1 MNPPKIALLSFTAA
15 AAILLAP
22 TSARGAAGEW
32 SVNPQSRVRL
42 ISPWQVASRD
52 GELILGLHFRLAP
65 GWHAYWKNSGDAG
78 FPPAATFQPAEALG
92 TPEILWPTPQRF
104 DLPGGLV
111 AFGYENEVVYPVR
124 ATLWPDALPAAE
136 APADG
141 RPPGAVPFYIKADL
155 DYLVCKID
163 CVPYRYTLTL
173 EQPLGERFI
182 KDPETAPLLRT
193 WLDRVPRALAEAPG
207 IKASTL
213 LNAGRTGE
221 PDLEISLLGVEA
233 QPGRTDL
240 FLETNE
246 SLDAGRPRV
255 KALADGVIFHVP
267 MKPRVAGKPLPGKL
281 VLAWTASNLRRKG
294 ESVNLA
300 DRREVQV
307 STAAAPAPAEAPAGP
322 DRLPRLLIWAFLG
335 GALLNLAPTV
345 LALLAGEALALR
357 RGGSGV
363 REGAAAAATG
373 IVGASWGLAALA
385 LAVRRA
391 GLPVGWGAQA
401 QEPAVGALLAVVSAL
416 LALNLW
422 GLVDF
427 PLARAD
433 ASRSGTGRHLLA
445 GLFTVPLALAWSVP
459 MLREPLGYASG
470 RGPAAVCAVFAVA
483 GLGLALPY
491 LVLALVPATVR
502 AVPGT
507 ESPRLREGLGFLAG
521 AGTFWT
527 LHALSRQVS
536 PEGLAWIE
544 LSLLGMALL
553 AWLHS
558 REGSG
563 KALRL
568 ALALGIA
575 ACAAG
580 ALWLANDN
588 RLTDSRLS
596 LHQPAPAERTG
607 AASQPTSGG

>member
-1 MNPPKIALLSFTAA
+1 MNPPKIALLSLTAA

-22 TSARGAAGEW
+22 TPGRGAASEW

-42 ISPWQVASRD
+42 ISPWQVAPRG

-78 FPPAATFQPAEALG
+78 FPPAVTFQPAEILG
-92 TPEILWPTPQRF
+92 KPEMLWPTPQRF

-111 AFGYENEVVYPVR
+111 AFGYEDEVVYPVQ
-124 ATLWPDALPAAE
+124 ATLWPDALPVPE
-136 APADG
+136 VPADG
-141 RPPGAVPFYIKADL
+141 RLPGNVPFYIKADL

-173 EQPLGERFI
+173 EQPLGDQQI
-182 KDPETAPLLRT
+182 PDPETAPLLRT
-193 WLDRVPRALAEAPG
+193 WLDRVPQTLTETPG
-207 IKASTL
+207 VQVSTL
-213 LNAGRTGE
+213 LDAGRAGGPE
-221 PDLEISLLGVEA
+221 LEISLLGVEA

-240 FLETNE
+240 FLETSE
-246 SLDAGRPRV
+246 SLDAGRPRI
-255 KALADGVIFHVP
+255 KELANGVIFHVP
-267 MKPRVAGKPLPGKL
+267 MKPRVAGKQLPVRL
-281 VLAWTASNLRRKG
+281 VLAWTASNLRRNG
-294 ESVNLA
+294 ESVNLE

-307 STAAAPAPAEAPAGP
+307 LTAAASAPVKAPAGP

-345 LALLAGEALALR
+345 LALLIGEALELR
-357 RGGSGV
+357 RGGGSGV

-373 IVGASWGLAALA
+373 VVGASWGLAALA

-422 GLVDF
+422 GLVDL
-427 PLARAD
+427 PLPRAG
-433 ASRSGTGRHLLA
+433 STRPGTGRHLLA
-445 GLFTVPLALAWSVP
+445 GLWTVPLALAWSVP

-470 RGPAAVCAVFAVA
+470 RGPAAVCAVFAVV

-491 LVLALVPATVR
+491 LVLALVPPAVR

-507 ESPRLREGLGFLAG
+507 EYPRLREGLGFLAG

-527 LHALSRQVS
+527 LHGLSRRIS

-553 AWLHS
+553 AWLRS

-563 KALRL
+563 RALRL

-588 RLTDSRLS
+588 RLALLS
-596 LHQPAPAERTG
+596 LNPPAAAARTG
-607 AASQPTSGG
+607 AAPQPTSGG

>member
-1 MNPPKIALLSFTAA
+1 MDRPKTMLLCAA
-15 AAILLAP
+15 AALLLGP
-22 TSARGAAGEW
+22 VPARGAASEW

-42 ISPWQVASRD
+42 ISPWQVASRE

-78 FPPAATFQPAEALG
+78 FPPAVTFQPAEALG

-111 AFGYENEVVYPVR
+111 AFGYEDEVVYPVR
-124 ATLWPDALPAAE
+124 ATLWPNALPAPE
-136 APADG
+136 TPADG
-141 RPPGAVPFYIKADL
+141 SLPGAVPFFIKADL

-173 EQPLGERFI
+173 EQPLGERFL

-193 WLDRVPRALAEAPG
+193 WLDRVPRTLAEAPG
-207 IKASTL
+207 IKVSTL
-213 LNAGRTGE
+213 LNTGRPGGPE
-221 PDLEISLLGVEA
+221 LEISLVGVEA
-233 QPGRTDL
+233 QPGRSDL

-246 SLDAGRPRV
+246 ALDAGRPRL
-255 KALADGVIFHVP
+255 KALTDGVIFHVP
-267 MKPRVAGKPLPGKL
+267 MKPRVADRPLPGKL
-281 VLAWTASNLRRKG
+281 VLAWTASSLTRKG
-294 ESVNLA
+294 EHLDLE

-307 STAAAPAPAEAPAGP
+307 LAAAAPAPAKGPAGR
-322 DRLPRLLIWAFLG
+322 DRLPRLLVWAFLG

-345 LALLAGEALALR
+345 LALLAGEALELR
-357 RGGSGV
+357 RGGGSGV

-373 IVGASWGLAALA
+373 VVGASWVLAALA

-401 QEPAVGALLAVVSAL
+401 QEPAVGALLAVASAL

-422 GLVDF
+422 GLIDL
-427 PLARAD
+427 PLPRAESARQ
-433 ASRSGTGRHLLA
+433 GTGRHLLA

-459 MLREPLGYASG
+459 MLREPLGYAAG
-470 RGPAAVCAVFAVA
+470 RGPAAVCIVFAVA

-491 LVLALVPATVR
+491 LILALVPSALRT
-502 AVPGT
+502 APGAGI
-507 ESPRLREGLGFLAG
+507 PRLREGLGFLAG

-544 LSLLGMALL
+544 LSLLAMALL
-553 AWLHS
+553 AWLRA

-563 KALRL
+563 RALRL

-575 ACAAG
+575 VCAAG
-580 ALWLANDN
+580 ALWLADDN
-588 RLTDSRLS
+588 RLAVRQTAELS
-596 LHQPAPAERTG
+596 FTPSAPAG
-607 AASQPTSGG
+607 ADPQPTSGG